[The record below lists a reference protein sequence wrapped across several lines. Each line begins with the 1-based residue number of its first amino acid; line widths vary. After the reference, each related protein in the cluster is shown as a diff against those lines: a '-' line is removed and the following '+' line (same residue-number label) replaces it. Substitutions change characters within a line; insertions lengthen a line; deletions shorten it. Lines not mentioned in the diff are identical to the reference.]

1 MKKLY
6 SLSFIRLVK
15 LYSSNL
21 KKSGQ
26 LQVEIGKHGQTSISK
41 TIYLWCIDC
50 SQIRRFGNADINI
63 NETHGRA

>member
-1 MKKLY
+1 MNKLY

-26 LQVEIGKHGQTSISK
+26 LQVEIGQRQYIEIGKHVK
-41 TIYLWCIDC
+41 LE
-50 SQIRRFGNADINI
+50 SQKQFICGA
-63 NETHGRA
+63 